1 MTLRELRGCY
11 GLSLEDIAQ
20 ITGVALST
28 IERIDAGRPV
38 KPDEAIN
45 VRLKLT
51 IALST
56 PLPSTILHIP
66 LLIETGA

>member
-20 ITGVALST
+20 ITGVALSA
-28 IERIDAGRPV
+28 IERIDTGRPV
-38 KPDEAIN
+38 TPDEAMN

-56 PLPSTILHIP
+56 PLPGTILHIP
-66 LLIETGA
+66 ILIETGA

>member
-1 MTLRELRGCY
+1 MTLRELRGLY
-11 GLSLEDIAQ
+11 GLSLEDIARV
-20 ITGVALST
+20 TGVALSAV
-28 IERIDAGRPV
+28 ESMDAGRPV
-38 KPDEAIN
+38 KPDEAMS

-51 IALST
+51 IALNT